1 MAKEHRMHDVVGCVY
16 PSPVPD
22 DGLKLPERNEDL
34 RAFQVVTR
42 FIRTR
47 VRVGVVI
54 FWDVW

>member
-42 FIRTR
+42 FVNAR
-47 VRVGVVI
+47 VCA
-54 FWDVW
+54 